1 MIPDRHETADFYAAL
16 LRTNGAILRARERE
30 PLLRDICRICV
41 DHGGAM
47 LAYVA
52 LVEGDAAHPVAWA
65 GPGDA
70 FLPGL
75 EVPLDPARPEGRGP
89 LATAIRTGRHCI
101 ANDLVADPR
110 TLPWRDRAARL
121 GSRATAAF
129 PIRRGGNV
137 IGALSL
143 HVRRTGFF
151 DARVVALL
159 DAMADDVSFALDNFD
174 REAER
179 RDAVAAAGARLEHFQ
194 KIFHATPVATVI
206 STLDEGRLVDVNDA
220 YCALVGRPREALIG
234 RTSQEI
240 DLWLAPDARAAFVER
255 IVRDRRV
262 KEQEL
267 AVRVRNGEIRDV
279 SMSAELIDFGG
290 RSCVLAIMNDVTDR
304 KRYESRI
311 EFLATHDALTTLPN
325 RNLMLD
331 RITQALQHGRRTGAK
346 VALVYVDLD
355 RFKVVNEALGAQG
368 GDRVLAEVAARLRR
382 GVRDGDT
389 VARFGADEFVALVPD
404 LEKLSDCY
412 ALVQRLLAAVAAP
425 LDVDGKALQLR
436 ASMGISVFPA
446 DGADTETLLRNAE
459 LAMLRAKRTTPGG
472 CQFFTPEMSAELRR
486 LAELEAQLQGALAAD
501 QLRLV
506 WQPKVELAAGTIA
519 GVEALLRWDHP
530 SLGAVPPA
538 TFIPVAEEAG
548 SIVPIG
554 AWVLDRACAQ
564 NMAWQAEG
572 LPALPISVNV
582 SARQFLQPDLVSIVG
597 AALDRTGMPGQLL
610 ELEITETAIT
620 RNADR
625 MLDIMSLL
633 RELNVR
639 FSIDDF
645 GTGYSNLGYLKRF
658 ELDRLKIDQSFVRH
672 VDTDPGDAAIAR
684 AVIALARSLQLEVT
698 AEGVENAAQCAFMR
712 DNTCDEIQGFY
723 FSQPVR
729 ADAFARMVRE
739 GRRLH

>member
-1 MIPDRHETADFYAAL
+1 MLDERQNADFYTAL

-30 PLLRDICRICV
+30 PLLWDICRICV
-41 DHGGAM
+41 EYGAAK
-47 LAYVA
+47 LAFVA
-52 LVEGDAAHPVAWA
+52 LVHDDVAHPVAWA

-75 EVPLDPARPEGRGP
+75 RVPLDATRAEGRGP
-89 LATAIRTGRHCI
+89 LATAIRSGAHCVS
-101 ANDLVADPR
+101 NDLLADPR
-110 TLPWRDRAARL
+110 TMPWRERAARL

-137 IGALSL
+137 VGALSL
-143 HVRRTGFF
+143 HVGHAGFF
-151 DARVVALL
+151 DEAVIGLMN
-159 DAMADDVSFALDNFD
+159 AMAEDVSFALDNLD
-174 REAER
+174 REAALRAAVSAAEVGLER
-179 RDAVAAAGARLEHFQ
+179 FQ

-220 YCALVGRPREALIG
+220 YCALVGRSRDALVG
-234 RTSQEI
+234 RTTEDI
-240 DLWLAPDARAAFVER
+240 DLWLAPGARGAFVET
-255 IVRDRRV
+255 VARDRHV
-262 KEQEL
+262 KDQTMG
-267 AVRVRNGEIRDV
+267 VRVRGGEVRDV

-290 RSCVLAIMNDVTDR
+290 RTCVLAILNDVTDR

-311 EFLATHDALTTLPN
+311 EFLATHDALTELPN

-331 RITQALQHGRRTGAK
+331 RITQALQHARRAGTK
-346 VALVYVDLD
+346 VAIVYADID
-355 RFKVVNEALGAQG
+355 RFKIVNEALGTQG
-368 GDRVLAEVAARLRR
+368 GDRVLAEVAMRLRN

-389 VARFGADEFVALVPD
+389 VSRFGSDEFVALVPD
-404 LEKLSDCY
+404 LDKLSDCY
-412 ALVQRLLAAVAAP
+412 SLVQRLLASLASPLEVAGST
-425 LDVDGKALQLR
+425 LHLR
-436 ASMGISVFPA
+436 CSMGISVFPS
-446 DGADTETLLRNAE
+446 DGEGAETLLRNAE
-459 LAMLRAKRTTPGG
+459 VAMMRAKRTTPGS
-472 CQFFTPEMSAELRR
+472 CQFFTVEMSAELRR
-486 LAELEAQLQGALAAD
+486 LAELEAHLQGALGAN

-506 WQPKVELAAGTIA
+506 WQPKVGLATGTIA

-530 SLGAVPPA
+530 SLGSVPPA

-554 AWVLDRACAQ
+554 AWVLERACAQ
-564 NMAWQAEG
+564 NMAWQADG

-582 SARQFLQPDLVSIVG
+582 SARQFLQPDLVSVVA
-597 AALDRTGMPGQLL
+597 AALDRTGMPGHLL
-610 ELEITETAIT
+610 ELEITETVIT
-620 RNADR
+620 RNAQR

-658 ELDRLKIDQSFVRH
+658 ELDRLKIDQSFVRN

-684 AVIALARSLQLEVT
+684 AVIALARSLQLAVT
-698 AEGVENAAQCAFMR
+698 AEGVENAAQCAFMK

-729 ADAFARMVRE
+729 ADAFARMVKE
-739 GRRLH
+739 GRRLN

>member
-1 MIPDRHETADFYAAL
+1 M
-16 LRTNGAILRARERE
+16 
-30 PLLRDICRICV
+30 
-41 DHGGAM
+41 
-47 LAYVA
+47 
-52 LVEGDAAHPVAWA
+52 
-65 GPGDA
+65 
-70 FLPGL
+70 
-75 EVPLDPARPEGRGP
+75 
-89 LATAIRTGRHCI
+89 
-101 ANDLVADPR
+101 
-110 TLPWRDRAARL
+110 
-121 GSRATAAF
+121 
-129 PIRRGGNV
+129 
-137 IGALSL
+137 
-143 HVRRTGFF
+143 
-151 DARVVALL
+151 
-159 DAMADDVSFALDNFD
+159 
-174 REAER
+174 
-179 RDAVAAAGARLEHFQ
+179 
-194 KIFHATPVATVI
+194 
-206 STLDEGRLVDVNDA
+206 
-220 YCALVGRPREALIG
+220 
-234 RTSQEI
+234 
-240 DLWLAPDARAAFVER
+240 
-255 IVRDRRV
+255 
-262 KEQEL
+262 
-267 AVRVRNGEIRDV
+267 AVRVRNGEVRDV
-279 SMSAELIDFGG
+279 SMSAEMIEFGG
-290 RSCVLAIMNDVTDR
+290 RTCVLAIMNDVTER
-304 KRYESRI
+304 RRYESRI
-311 EFLATHDALTTLPN
+311 EFLATHDALTALPN

-331 RITQALQHGRRTGAK
+331 RVTQAVQHARRTGTK

-355 RFKVVNEALGAQG
+355 RFKIVDEALGTQG
-368 GDRVLAEVAARLRR
+368 GDRVLAEVATRLRR

-412 ALVQRLLAAVAAP
+412 SLVQRLLAAVAAP

-436 ASMGISVFPA
+436 ASMGISVFPT
-446 DGADTETLLRNAE
+446 DGDEAELLLRNAE
-459 LAMLRAKRTTPGG
+459 AAMLRAKRATPGG
-472 CQFFTPEMSAELRR
+472 CQFFRPEMSAELRR
-486 LAELEAQLQGALAAD
+486 LAELEAQLQGALAAG

-554 AWVLDRACAQ
+554 AWVLERACAQ
-564 NMAWQAEG
+564 NVAWQAQG

-582 SARQFLQPDLVSIVG
+582 SARQFLQPDLVSVVA
-597 AALDRTGMPGQLL
+597 AALDATGMPGHLL